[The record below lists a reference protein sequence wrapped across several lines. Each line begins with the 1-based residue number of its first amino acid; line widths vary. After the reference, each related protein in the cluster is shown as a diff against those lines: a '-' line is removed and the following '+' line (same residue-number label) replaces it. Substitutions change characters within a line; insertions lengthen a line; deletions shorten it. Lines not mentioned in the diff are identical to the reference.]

1 MPTQNQSIKGTLLA
15 VTAAILWGVS
25 GTCAQYLFQ
34 HRGINPEWLVT
45 MRLLISGMLLL
56 SFAAT
61 KKNNNIL
68 AIFKERKDAIQLIL
82 FSILGMLA
90 VQYTYFAAILHS
102 NAATATI
109 LQYLGPVIIACYLA
123 FQKRKFPGLQES
135 FAILLAVAGTFFLVS
150 HGSISSLSISGWAL
164 FWGISSA
171 VALAYYSLQ
180 PIRLLHK
187 WDAAIVIGWGMF
199 IGGIALSFVH
209 QPWDIEGTWDF
220 NTYGLF
226 AFIILFGSLFA
237 FYAYLVSVKLV
248 GATVASL
255 LACTEPLSAAF
266 LAVLWLNVRFGYY
279 DWLGTLLILITIV
292 LLSINKKENS

>member
-45 MRLLISGMLLL
+45 MRMLISGMLLL
-56 SFAAT
+56 AFASS
-61 KKNNNIL
+61 KKNSNIL
-68 AIFKERKDAIQLIL
+68 AIFKDRKDAIQLIL

-209 QPWDIEGTWDF
+209 QPWKVEGTWDF

-292 LLSINKKENS
+292 LLSVNKKENS

>member
-25 GTCAQYLFQ
+25 GTSAQYLFQ

-45 MRLLISGMLLL
+45 MRMLISGILLL
-56 SFAAT
+56 TFAAT
-61 KKNNNIL
+61 KKNSNIF
-68 AIFKERKDAIQLIL
+68 AVFKNQKDAIQLIL

-109 LQYLGPVIIACYLA
+109 LQYLGPVMIACYLA
-123 FQKRKFPGLQES
+123 FQKRKFPGLKES

-209 QPWDIEGTWDF
+209 QPWNVEGIWDF

-237 FYAYLVSVKLV
+237 FYAYLISVKLV
-248 GATVASL
+248 GATTASL

-266 LAVLWLNVRFGYY
+266 LALLWLNVKFGYY
-279 DWLGTLLILITIV
+279 DWLGTLMILITIV
-292 LLSINKKENS
+292 LLSVNKKEPD